1 MIITKITKICR
12 NYNAN
17 SKKFCGIPLV
27 RGGNYKKYDGDNFMR
42 TVIWEFQVIKAI
54 ECHESKEY
62 QQGWAIAKA
71 TTKRH
76 MQIVEGFSIE

>member
-1 MIITKITKICR
+1 
-12 NYNAN
+12 
-17 SKKFCGIPLV
+17 
-27 RGGNYKKYDGDNFMR
+27 MR
-42 TVIWEFQVIKAI
+42 TVIWEFPSYKKAI